1 MGRWNNVWKKTGSF
15 FSALRFCFVLCWK
28 TSPLYTCLRL
38 ACNVLPSLLSL
49 LATFLG
55 KYILDVL
62 SGAQSFSNP
71 GRAVLLLSAGLLGIA
86 ALRNALQHISQYVES
101 VHSELLNGQISV
113 SMMRRAVSIDLEYF
127 DNPEYYDRLTTCTQD
142 AAALSYLLWNAL
154 SAVSAC
160 ISFLVSI
167 GLLVGRQPIYGL
179 LMLVA
184 AIPSSIA
191 SARYTKQLYELS
203 LDQVNQERRKNYL
216 QSVAMSKPYAQSI
229 RFFHAGERLVKKY
242 QTIWKNLLAERK
254 NINRKRSIIT
264 CAFSC
269 LPELVSAGIS
279 VDIAL
284 DVLQKRATIGDFSF
298 YTGLATQLWSSIYTF
313 LGAAMQLYD
322 NQLKLEH
329 VKTLDQFSNRIR
341 DDGKLCLKRVD
352 TIEFD
357 KVYFTYPETDKQVLH
372 SVSFCIHRGE
382 KVALVGLNGSGKS
395 TIIKLLLRMYDV
407 DEGQIR
413 INDMDIRKFRI
424 AELHRNFSVY
434 FQDEPSYAF
443 SLLENLTIA
452 DQTHPEEE
460 SAAWAALR
468 SSGCSDIL
476 HNLPNGLDTYLTRL
490 FDDEGIEL
498 SGGQYQKLAL
508 ARTFFRRHTAL
519 LLDEPSSNLDPR
531 AEQQLFESLRELTAG
546 KTVLFT
552 SHRLSNVTL
561 ADRIVVLEYGSV
573 LEDGTQEELLKK
585 GGRFAELFHYQQQRY
600 RTAKEENVTC

>member
-1 MGRWNNVWKKTGSF
+1 M
-15 FSALRFCFVLCWK
+15 
-28 TSPLYTCLRL
+28 
-38 ACNVLPSLLSL
+38 
-49 LATFLG
+49 
-55 KYILDVL
+55 DVL